1 MKTRRFLSLV
11 LSLALAIPLAVAAPA
26 SAADLA
32 YDVPGGKIYFDA
44 NTGAILSKDFDA
56 EGYTP
61 SGSTGSSVDEAGA
74 QAIALADAGV
84 AEADTV
90 YLRIQ
95 PDYDDGR
102 LVYDVEFY
110 ADGSEYDYEIDAVS
124 GQILSV
130 DRDIES
136 YTPAAGTASNSG
148 TAASGDIGEAA
159 AKQAAL
165 SHAGLSESDV
175 TFVKV
180 ERDYDDGRLV
190 YEVEFYH
197 GTNEY
202 DYEIAASDGSI
213 LSYDYDAESYT
224 PPKSSGASVTAE
236 QAKQLAFSHAGVNE
250 ADVRAL
256 EMDTDH
262 DDGRTVYEFEWK
274 VGRTEYSCEI
284 DASTGAVVSFEKEVD

>member
-1 MKTRRFLSLV
+1 MKYQATLTLA
-11 LSLALAIPLAVAAPA
+11 SLALAVSLLAGCGPTSSQTSASGSGLLAPVAAPA
-26 SAADLA
+26 DHVSAGIAGNA
-32 YDVPGGKIYFDA
+32 TSGSEY
-44 NTGAILSKDFDA
+44 LSDA
-56 EGYTP
+56 E
-61 SGSTGSSVDEAGA
+61 VK
-74 QAIALADAGV
+74 QIALKDAGLEESAV
-84 AEADTV
+84 TFLKV
-90 YLRIQ
+90 RL
-95 PDYDDGR
+95 DYDNGR
-102 LVYDVEFY
+102 AEYDVEFY
-110 ADGSEYDYEIDAVS
+110 SGTTEYDYEIDAVS

-148 TAASGDIGEAA
+148 TAVSGDIGEAA

-175 TFVKV
+175 AFVKV
-180 ERDYDDGRLV
+180 ERDYDDGRHV

-202 DYEIAASDGSI
+202 VYEIAASDGSI
-213 LSYDYDAESYT
+213 LSYGYDAGFYT